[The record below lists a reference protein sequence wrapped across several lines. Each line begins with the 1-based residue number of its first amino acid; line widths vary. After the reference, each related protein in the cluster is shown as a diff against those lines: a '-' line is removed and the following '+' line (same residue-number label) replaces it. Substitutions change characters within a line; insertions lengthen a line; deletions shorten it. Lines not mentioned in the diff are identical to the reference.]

1 MLDTLIQY
9 ESDLIKT
16 SEDEVSMT
24 EIQRKQN
31 VRSGL
36 CCISDKAFHFF
47 QELDKVIRKLETVE
61 NVTLYGKSFYDF
73 ITSRVLLNETLNQQW
88 SQIFNTEDDEYFAV
102 HVHKLKEEIVSK
114 YVLMSSA
121 QFRRE
126 FKQKVKAR
134 KEEAHKKQ
142 IQMRRD
148 SKVKSSEA
156 QVSSSSQQSQLSKD
170 RSDYSSTSEQQES
183 LHKLVKRKAVKKKTG
198 KGKGKRSKKTKWP
211 CGRCQED
218 CVVDS
223 VCCDMCDT
231 WHHYECIGLL
241 GDEQEL

>member
-9 ESDLIKT
+9 ESDLMET
-16 SEDEVSMT
+16 SEDKISMT
-24 EIQRKQN
+24 DIQRKQN
-31 VRSGL
+31 IRSGL
-36 CCISDKAFHFF
+36 CCVSDKAFHFF

-61 NVTLYGKSFYDF
+61 KVNLYGESFYDF
-73 ITSRVLLNETLNQQW
+73 ITSRVLLNETLNQLW
-88 SQIFNTEDDEYFAV
+88 SHIFNTEDDEYFAV

-114 YVLMSSA
+114 YLLMSSA

-126 FKQKVKAR
+126 FKQKK
-134 KEEAHKKQ
+134 

-148 SKVKSSEA
+148 SKVKSSSEA
-156 QVSSSSQQSQLSKD
+156 QVSSSSKQSQLSKD
-170 RSDYSSTSEQQES
+170 ISDYSSTSEQQES
-183 LHKLVKRKAVKKKTG
+183 LHKLG
-198 KGKGKRSKKTKWP
+198 KWKRSKTTKWP

-231 WHHYECIGLL
+231 WHRYECIGLL
-241 GDEQEL
+241 GDKRELQKEEWTCPDRRFSGDVIK

>member
-9 ESDLIKT
+9 ESDLIET
-16 SEDEVSMT
+16 SEDKVSMT
-24 EIQRKQN
+24 VIQKKQN

-36 CCISDKAFHFF
+36 CCVSDKAFNFF

-61 NVTLYGKSFYDF
+61 NVKLYGKSFYDC
-73 ITSRVLLNETLNQQW
+73 ITSRVLLKETLNQQW
-88 SQIFNTEDDEYFAV
+88 SQIFNTEDEYFAV
-102 HVHKLKEEIVSK
+102 HVHKINEEIVSK
-114 YVLMSSA
+114 YLLMSSA

-134 KEEAHKKQ
+134 KEEAHWKQ
-142 IQMRRD
+142 MQMRRD
-148 SKVKSSEA
+148 SKVKSSSSEA

-170 RSDYSSTSEQQES
+170 RSDYYSTSEQQES
-183 LHKLVKRKAVKKKTG
+183 LHKLE
-198 KGKGKRSKKTKWP
+198 KGKRSKTTKWP
-211 CGRCQED
+211 CGRYQED

-223 VCCDMCDT
+223 VCCDVCDT

-241 GDEQEL
+241 GDEEELQEDEWTCPD

>member
-1 MLDTLIQY
+1 MLDTLIQH
-9 ESDLIKT
+9 ESDLIET
-16 SEDEVSMT
+16 SEDKVSMT

-36 CCISDKAFHFF
+36 CCVSDKAFHFF

-61 NVTLYGKSFYDF
+61 NVNLYGKSFYDF
-73 ITSRVLLNETLNQQW
+73 ITSRILLNEALNQQW
-88 SQIFNTEDDEYFAV
+88 SQIFTTEDNEYFAV

-114 YVLMSSA
+114 YLLMSSA

-134 KEEAHKKQ
+134 KEEAHRKQ

-148 SKVKSSEA
+148 SKVKSVSEA
-156 QVSSSSQQSQLSKD
+156 QVSSSSKQSQLMKD

-183 LHKLVKRKAVKKKTG
+183 LHKLVKRKAVKKITERENENDRRQISG
-198 KGKGKRSKKTKWP
+198 HV
-211 CGRCQED
+211 ED
-218 CVVDS
+218 VRR
-223 VCCDMCDT
+223 T
-231 WHHYECIGLL
+231 A
-241 GDEQEL
+241 